1 VERELIYLR
10 TITDGNKLL
19 VVDQHGRKVA
29 FVTSIQARSSHNDA
43 RRASITF
50 IEGNEEGA
58 KILGNGKQTTKEKY
72 CCKCGTPLGLYAMH
86 YTMFHPVERKFTD
99 KPFFYC
105 GDCWNNKQPQTR
117 DKKDCVACGQAHDIG
132 IGMINV
138 GRRDG
143 SNLKTYCLPCW
154 DSKNLIRE
162 HKGGTIGQDGIRK
175 LIKELDEASN
185 PFNRMK

>member
-1 VERELIYLR
+1 MVF
-10 TITDGNKLL
+10 DPS
-19 VVDQHGRKVA
+19 D
-29 FVTSIQARSSHNDA
+29 
-43 RRASITF
+43 
-50 IEGNEEGA
+50 
-58 KILGNGKQTTKEKY
+58 KEFR
-72 CCKCGTPLGLYAMH
+72 G
-86 YTMFHPVERKFTD
+86 
-99 KPFFYC
+99 KPFYYC
-105 GDCWNNKQPQTR
+105 WVCWNNRKPQTR